1 MLRRQPQ
8 ASYRGQYRKKALT
21 HYAVSRKFV
30 DISGCTDCIE
40 KWRYR
45 SLMQAARSEAGH
57 LASMAAGF
65 NVFRYEFLIRSLAD
79 SGICHLAAHHN
90 RSRESDALHDDP
102 DKFTVDLGHTR
113 QAFPLP
119 SHESLIETENIAV
132 A

>member
-1 MLRRQPQ
+1 MHGLHRKMAISQPD
-8 ASYRGQYRKKALT
+8 ASRAQRGRT
-21 HYAVSRKFV
+21 PREHGGG
-30 DISGCTDCIE
+30 I
-40 KWRYR
+40 
-45 SLMQAARSEAGH
+45 
-57 LASMAAGF
+57 
-65 NVFRYEFLIRSLAD
+65 NVFRYEFLIRSLAIM
-79 SGICHLAAHHN
+79 GICHLAAHHN